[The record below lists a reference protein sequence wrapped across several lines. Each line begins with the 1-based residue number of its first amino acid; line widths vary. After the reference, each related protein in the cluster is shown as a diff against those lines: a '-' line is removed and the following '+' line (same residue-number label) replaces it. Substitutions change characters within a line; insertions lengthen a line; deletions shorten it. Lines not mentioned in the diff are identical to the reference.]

1 MDALRATGLAN
12 SSQRQT
18 PRAAAPKNEPP
29 KVCCDIC
36 GVNLHTTAECP
47 LMQQILGSNAK
58 LTAKAVL
65 SSAHQLQC
73 QATLGQQSCGLEAFQ
88 KVPIKG
94 DGNCFFA
101 AAAVCMAVA
110 SNPTKPVPDKD
121 AQHRLGR
128 QLRISQLA
136 WMKTQVANQCRFP
149 DESSALL
156 SDAILTATGM
166 EASQYFARMET
177 SVKNSEHVWGG
188 FLEASVIAKRI
199 DHTMYICQK
208 DAKKYVLLCQAGQGY
223 SSCKSLFLVWN
234 GTHYDALIP
243 AIRARNPFTE

>member
-12 SSQRQT
+12 SSQRQ
-18 PRAAAPKNEPP
+18 NEPP

-36 GVNLHTTAECP
+36 GVNLHTTAACP
-47 LMQQILGSNAK
+47 LMQQILQSDAK
-58 LTAKAVL
+58 LTAKTVL
-65 SSAHQLQC
+65 TSAHQLQC
-73 QATLGQQSCGLEAFQ
+73 QVPLGQQSCGLTAFQ
-88 KVPIKG
+88 KVHIKV
-94 DGNCFFA
+94 DGNGFYA
-101 AAAVCMAVA
+101 AAAVCIAA
-110 SNPTKPVPDKD
+110 STPTNSVPELDKD
-121 AQHRLGR
+121 SQHRLGR
-128 QLRISQLA
+128 QLIINQLA

-166 EASQYFARMET
+166 EASLSFAQMEA
-177 SVKNSEHVWGG
+177 SVKNSEHPWCG
-188 FLEASVIAKRI
+188 FLEATVIAKRT

-208 DAKKYVLLCQAGQGY
+208 HAKSYVLLCQAGQGY

>member
-47 LMQQILGSNAK
+47 LMQQILGSNVK
-58 LTAKAVL
+58 LTAKAIL

-73 QATLGQQSCGLEAFQ
+73 QATLGQPSCGLEAFQ

-121 AQHRLGR
+121 AQHQLGQ
-128 QLRISQLA
+128 QLRLSQLA
-136 WMKTQVANQCRFP
+136 WMKDQVANDCRFP
-149 DESSALL
+149 DESGALL
-156 SDAILTATGM
+156 SDAILAATGM
-166 EASQYFARMET
+166 EASQYFAQMEACL
-177 SVKNSEHVWGG
+177 KNSEHAWGG
-188 FLEASVIAKRI
+188 VLEASVIAKRT
-199 DHTMYICQK
+199 DHTMYICQEH
-208 DAKKYVLLCQAGQGY
+208 AESYVLLCLAGQG
-223 SSCKSLFLVWN
+223 SPSCQSIFLVWN
-234 GTHYDALIP
+234 GDHYDALIP
-243 AIRARNPFTE
+243 ANRAGNPFK